1 MLENE
6 RGDLPWSLRPATRYY
21 PSFIKKQKNIGEKQ
35 NEKQSFSI
43 LNTDYRSL
51 P

>member
-1 MLENE
+1 VELAP
-6 RGDLPWSLRPATRYY
+6 RDSLL
-21 PSFIKKQKNIGEKQ
+21 SKLHKKTKNIGEKQ